1 MCKQLFK
8 GLFILSLL
16 FLTVSHVNAQ
26 RLKDTTLQKVVSDTT
41 KKKKSPASRAALMSA
56 ILPGLGQVYNK
67 KYWKVPLVYGVIAI
81 PVSTFKYN
89 REWYQKTRFAF
100 SAKLDTIQANDA
112 LIVRELQPLS
122 TESLKLYRN
131 QFRKNMDFS
140 ILGILVAWGLN
151 VVDATVDGHL
161 RNFDINSGLTMSI
174 KPKISSPQTPLGLAI
189 SISPN
194 YKKPL
199 PRVNIN

>member
-1 MCKQLFK
+1 MYTHLFK
-8 GLFILSLL
+8 GFFIISLL
-16 FLTVSHVNAQ
+16 IVSAEQVNGQ
-26 RLKDTTLQKVVSDTT
+26 RLKDSLRQNMAADTV
-41 KKKKSPASRAALMSA
+41 KKKKSPASKAALMSA

-67 KYWKVPLVYGVIAI
+67 KYWKVPLVYGVIAV
-81 PVSTFKYN
+81 PVSTFRYN

-100 SAKLDTIQANDA
+100 SAKMDTSTANDA

-161 RNFDINSGLTMSI
+161 KNFDINSGLTMNI
-174 KPKISSPQTPLGLAI
+174 KPVFSSPQTPLGLTV
-189 SISPN
+189 SVTPN
-194 YKKPL
+194 YKKPQ
-199 PRVNIN
+199 PRFNIH

>member
-1 MCKQLFK
+1 MYTHLFK
-8 GLFILSLL
+8 GFLIISLL
-16 FLTVSHVNAQ
+16 ISSAGHVNGQ
-26 RLKDTTLQKVVSDTT
+26 RLKDSLKQNLAADTV

-81 PVSTFKYN
+81 PVSTFQYN

-100 SAKLDTIQANDA
+100 SAKMDTNTANDA

-131 QFRKNMDFS
+131 QFRKNMDYS

-161 RNFDINSGLTMSI
+161 RNFDINSGLTMNI
-174 KPKISSPQTPLGLAI
+174 KPVFSAPQTPLGL
-189 SISPN
+189 SVSVSPN
-194 YKKPL
+194 YKKPQA
-199 PRVNIN
+199 RFNIY

>member
-1 MCKQLFK
+1 MYTHLFK
-8 GLFILSLL
+8 GFLIISLL
-16 FLTVSHVNAQ
+16 IVSAEQVNGQ
-26 RLKDTTLQKVVSDTT
+26 RLKDSLRQNMAADTV
-41 KKKKSPASRAALMSA
+41 KKKKSPASKAALMSA

-67 KYWKVPLVYGVIAI
+67 KYWKVPLVYGVIAV
-81 PVSTFKYN
+81 PVSTFRYN
-89 REWYQKTRFAF
+89 RDWYQKTRFAF
-100 SAKLDTIQANDA
+100 SAKMDTSAANDA

-161 RNFDINSGLTMSI
+161 KNFDINSGLTMNI
-174 KPKISSPQTPLGLAI
+174 KPVFSSPQTPLGLTV
-189 SISPN
+189 SVSPN
-194 YKKPL
+194 YKKPQ
-199 PRVNIN
+199 PRFNIH